1 MRGSLTKVRQRLL
14 GVALLAIIA
23 LFLTLTVAIY
33 RNAFSSDVVVS
44 LRTDRAGNQLL
55 TESDVKVH
63 GVLVG
68 EVRRV
73 SSRGDGAELE
83 LALHRDKIGIIPR
96 GVTARLLPKTLFGER
111 YVALVPPE
119 RAGGDHLAPGDVI
132 AQDTSSSAVEL
143 ERVLANLMPVLQ
155 AVQPQK
161 LASTLGSLATA
172 LQGRGKPLGES
183 LVELNDLVRQLNPA
197 LPDLKADISKLADV
211 SAVYDKA
218 APDLLQALADLT
230 VTSRTVVEQRENLQT
245 LYSTVDGATADLGG
259 FLSANR
265 NNIIGVAKSSRP
277 LLELLGKYAPE
288 YPCLLKSLAELQPRL
303 SKAFGQGTNEPGLHI
318 TLEITANRGKYVP
331 NQDEPEYADKRGPRC
346 YDIQPR
352 PEPFPQYPP
361 EGPVKDGSKPP
372 APPRN
377 ASDGLLPTGEI
388 DENGNVIPASA
399 TSSVPRGQELGLAN
413 SPAEQRYLSAL
424 LAPSMGRSPQQV
436 PGWGSILLGPMF
448 RGAEVTLK

>member
-1 MRGSLTKVRQRLL
+1 MRASAGKVRQRLL

-23 LFLTLTVAIY
+23 LFLTLTVSIY
-33 RNAFSSDVVVS
+33 RNAFSSDVLVS

-73 SSRGDGAELE
+73 ISRGDGAELE
-83 LALHRDKIGIIPR
+83 LALHRDKVDIIPR

-111 YVALVPPE
+111 YVALVPPQ
-119 RAGGDHLAPGDVI
+119 RSNGDHLAAGDVI

-143 ERVLANLMPVLQ
+143 ERVLSNLMPVLQ

-161 LASTLGSLATA
+161 LASTLGSLSTA
-172 LQGRGKPLGES
+172 LQGRGKALGES

-211 SAVYDKA
+211 STVYDKA

-230 VTSRTVVEQRENLQT
+230 VTSKTLVEQRDNLQT
-245 LYSTVDGATADLGG
+245 LYGTVNAASADLGG

-372 APPRN
+372 PAARN

-399 TSSVPRGQELGLAN
+399 TTAARGQELGLAN
-413 SPAEQRYLSAL
+413 SPAEQRYISAL

-436 PGWGSILLGPMF
+436 PGWSSILLGPMF
-448 RGAEVTLK
+448 RGTEVTLK